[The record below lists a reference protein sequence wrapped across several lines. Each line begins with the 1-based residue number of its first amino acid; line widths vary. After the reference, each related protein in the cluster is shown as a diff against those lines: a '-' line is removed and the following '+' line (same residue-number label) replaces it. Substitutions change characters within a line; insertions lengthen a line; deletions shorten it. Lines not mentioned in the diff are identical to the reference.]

1 MNALNMLIDASVH
14 PISSSAREM
23 ALLVSVQPR
32 VWSEHWSMCFWVTW
46 TRIFPGARS
55 ILSAVSRS
63 ISRARLLRRHS
74 GGPAGEPLPATPDRL
89 PAVGPLVRVEEE
101 GGDRGGD

>member
-46 TRIFPGARS
+46 TRIRS
-55 ILSAVSRS
+55 
-63 ISRARLLRRHS
+63 
-74 GGPAGEPLPATPDRL
+74 E
-89 PAVGPLVRVEEE
+89 RVEHADRRL
-101 GGDRGGD
+101 GPPNLLQRQGDGIAGQCPTTSMVGTLVDVLLGDLDQDQI